1 MNDSYEDYLTIT
13 EDGLDI
19 EANNINAN
27 CITSNNNSF

>member
-19 EANNINAN
+19 EANNINSSSGYS
-27 CITSNNNSF
+27 I